1 MADSGAKNVH
11 ARLDDDK
18 VEVSSASPPPSSPQ
32 EPTLPVE
39 QDAMM
44 ADAPPMEDARV
55 ERRTRKIWTTAY
67 NFTLAMATIAP
78 ARTAAPGPD
87 AAPAPTTGPSTD
99 ATRVP
104 VGGLASSIHAPAT
117 TNDRPGDTSD
127 LSEMLQKM
135 HKAPYALLPIPKLPQ
150 GARILSMNSCIEYTV
165 DAAST
170 TGEESREGKL

>member
-117 TNDRPGDTSD
+117 TNDRPEDTSD
-127 LSEMLQKM
+127 QSEM
-135 HKAPYALLPIPKLPQ
+135 PRYVLLPIPNPPRGQRPESITYSVK
-150 GARILSMNSCIEYTV
+150 YTD
-165 DAAST
+165 DA
-170 TGEESREGKL
+170 GIYDR